1 MEKILNKIV
10 LLGILLLA
18 STSYGQ
24 VRRIVLMEVATNSG
38 CGNCA
43 VSNEI
48 MNNFYKENFGGV
60 ISLRYHAAWPDISDP
75 MYADN
80 PVDND
85 ARTSYYGVTYTPQY
99 FMDGASKGAA
109 DNEERML
116 SEMQSELDKGS
127 PIWIDIYSN
136 ISPDSVKFTV
146 SVKSFANIN
155 VFGLKLRTAIIE
167 RLKHYDVPPGSN
179 GETEFPD
186 VMRKL
191 LPDFNG
197 LTLPPLSVGDSVSYS
212 FAYPVSSN
220 WNWKDLAVVAWA
232 QNDSTKE
239 VLQANIN
246 IPTVIIVSKQP
257 DFIQVNNNSVYNE
270 SYIVRNE
277 NNKPADITINVETN
291 AIPAGWSH
299 SFQPVSTVLPPHD
312 SLLFADGFTT
322 DSTNSIISLQ
332 YRVSNNEDYLHYNYR
347 KSFFGA
353 TKVQDVVILNK
364 NNEVPINT
372 QLFPFLDSLR
382 LGYASIGS
390 FDSRHWASELD
401 GLNIKS
407 AMLFSGNSYPAY
419 KKSDIEFL
427 IGLQDSGIPVL
438 VTGQKISYS
447 RTDFTEATDFY
458 DNYLDARFVA
468 PDSDA
473 SIYSVSGNPITQSLD
488 AVLSGYYP
496 PLLEKITSRSGN
508 SSPLFATD
516 TAYNKTV
523 ALFNETAN
531 FKNVYLGFG
540 IEQIENRQ
548 KRELLFHDI
557 FKWFGLLQPDLVAS
571 RDEIPTLFSL
581 SQNYPNPFPKN
592 AGENPLTAIQ
602 YTVTG
607 AKTLNGSAPQQTVT
621 LKVYDILGREITTL
635 VNKQQSPGKYKVS
648 FNADNLPNGIY
659 FYRLQSGKINITKKM
674 IILR

>member
-1 MEKILNKIV
+1 MDKFLNKIV
-10 LLGILLLA
+10 LVGILLLA
-18 STSYGQ
+18 SASFGQ

-85 ARTSYYGVTYTPQY
+85 ARTNYYGVTYTPQY

-109 DNEERML
+109 DDEERML

-127 PIWIDIYSN
+127 PLWIDIYSN

-146 SVKSFANIN
+146 SVKSFANFNIP
-155 VFGLKLRTAIIE
+155 GLKLRTSIIE

-186 VMRKL
+186 VMRKM

-197 LTLPPLSVGDSVSYS
+197 LTLPPLSVGDSANYS
-212 FAYPVSSN
+212 FAYPVASG
-220 WNWKDLAVVAWA
+220 WNWKDLAVVAWT

-246 IPTVIIVSKQP
+246 IPTVIIVPEQP
-257 DFIQVNNNSVYNE
+257 DFIQVNRNSVYNE
-270 SYIVRNE
+270 TYIVRNE
-277 NNKPADITINVETN
+277 NNKPAGITINVEAN

-299 SFQPVSTVLPPHD
+299 DFQPVSTVLPPHD

-332 YRVSNNEDYLHYNYR
+332 YRVSNNEDYLHYDYR

-353 TKVQDVVILNK
+353 TKNQDVVILNK
-364 NNEVPINT
+364 NNSVPVNT
-372 QLFPFLDSLR
+372 ALFPFLDSLR

-390 FDSRHWASELD
+390 FDSRHWASELE

-407 AMLFSGNSYPAY
+407 AVLFSGNSYPAY

-438 VTGQKISYS
+438 ITGQKISYS
-447 RTDFTEATDFY
+447 RTDFSEATDFY
-458 DNYLDARFVA
+458 DNYLDARFIA
-468 PDSDA
+468 PDSG
-473 SIYSVSGNPITQSLD
+473 SGIYSISGNPVTQLTD
-488 AVLSGYYP
+488 AVLNGYYP
-496 PLLEKITSRSGN
+496 SLLENISSRNGN
-508 SSPLFATD
+508 SSPIFASD
-516 TAYNKTV
+516 TANNKTV

-531 FKNVYLGFG
+531 FKNIYLGFG
-540 IEQIENRQ
+540 IEQIENRR

-557 FKWFGLLQPDLVAS
+557 FKWFGLLQPDLVAP
-571 RDEIPTLFSL
+571 RDEIPTHFSL

-592 AGENPLTAIQ
+592 AGGNPVTAIQ
-602 YTVTG
+602 YTVPVVRTG
-607 AKTLNGSAPQQTVT
+607 DGSPRQQSVM
-621 LKVYDILGREITTL
+621 LKVYDMLGREITTL
-635 VNKQQSPGKYKVS
+635 VNKRQSPGKYKVI

-659 FYRLQSGKINITKKM
+659 FYRFQSGKINITKKM